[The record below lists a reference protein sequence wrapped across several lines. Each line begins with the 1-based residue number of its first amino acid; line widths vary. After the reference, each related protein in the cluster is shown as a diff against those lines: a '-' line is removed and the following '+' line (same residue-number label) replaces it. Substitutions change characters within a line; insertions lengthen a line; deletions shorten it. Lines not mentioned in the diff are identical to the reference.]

1 MKKIFALLLVALMLL
16 PCIVSCSGGGGG
28 TVINNDDEDYT
39 LPVGSI
45 NSRDEFEKEDAE
57 RTKEWDG
64 KTLNILA
71 TTWDTAEPGA
81 PWSTAELTITAE
93 NYKKYMSYTKEQLD
107 AEAALDTGFGREINT
122 AMIKRQKLIKDVY
135 GVDVLWTNSK
145 GTMVSNIITENLANP
160 AGERYHIAMVRALEA
175 QTLVGNKVLFNLA
188 NSPSIDLSKSYFNQ
202 VALESYSVAGNTY
215 FVAGDFSFLDEQT
228 SYLIFLNLGLVKSST
243 IPNLYQKVRD
253 GKWTIDEMLSIARNP
268 AFFGD
273 IDKTTGYQ
281 DTDKYGFGT
290 TNLSRFFQSSGIQ
303 QVSVDETTGLY
314 QISLND
320 GKVGTLVDKLIDIS
334 KASYARTKWDGGY
347 GALGEA
353 FGDDR
358 LLFYNEVVQ
367 KFDIFG
373 PQSEKYAD
381 LQIGTLPSPK
391 LNEDQESYYTPCSY
405 QSTLMCIPKTTPSK
419 RMSTYFFDV
428 ISWTGQEYLMG
439 YSYDENGEKVYTY
452 TEDEDGN
459 VKDPGYGYYSYL
471 RAKVKDYKEPGD
483 TMEMITD
490 YIFAGLC
497 YDVGYMHSWD
507 GLLSSVQGDSYSG
520 DENKFQTAYE
530 GAYET
535 ALAIVEEWNTNWR
548 G

>member
-28 TVINNDDEDYT
+28 PVVNNDDEDYT

-45 NSRDEFEKEDAE
+45 NSRDEFEKADAE

-71 TTWDTAEPGA
+71 TTWNSDVPGA
-81 PWSTAELTITAE
+81 PWSTAELTISTE
-93 NYKKYMSYTKEQLD
+93 NYKKYMSYTDEQLA
-107 AEAALDTGFGREINT
+107 AEAALDTGFGRQINT
-122 AMIKRQKLIKDVY
+122 AMIERQRIIKEVY
-135 GVDVLWTNSK
+135 GVDLLWTNAK
-145 GTMVSNIITENLANP
+145 GNMVSNTVTENMANP
-160 AGERYHIAMVRALEA
+160 AGEKYHIAMVRALEA
-175 QTLVGNKVLFNLA
+175 QTLVSNKCLFNLA

-202 VALESYSVAGNTY
+202 VARESYSVAGNTY

-228 SYLIFLNLGLVKSST
+228 SYLIFLNLNIAKKNTL
-243 IPNLYQKVRD
+243 PNLYQKVRD
-253 GKWTIDEMLSIARNP
+253 GSWTIDQMLSIARNP

-273 IDKTTGYQ
+273 VDQTTGYQ

-290 TNLSRFFQSSGIQ
+290 TNLARFFQSSGIQ
-303 QVSVDETTGLY
+303 QVTVDETTGLY

-320 GKVGTLVDKLIDIS
+320 GKVGTLVDKLIDIN
-334 KASYARTKWDGGY
+334 KATYARTHWDGGY

-353 FGDDR
+353 FGDER

-367 KFDIFG
+367 KFDIYG
-373 PQSEKYAD
+373 PDSENYKH
-381 LQIGTLPSPK
+381 LQIGTLPCPK

-419 RMSTYFFDV
+419 RMSTYFLDV
-428 ISWTGQEYLMG
+428 LSWTGQEYLMG
-439 YSYDENGEKVYTY
+439 YSY
-452 TEDEDGN
+452 EDGERVTN
-459 VKDPGYGYYSYL
+459 GKGYYAYL
-471 RAKVKDYKEPGD
+471 GSKVKDYRETGD

-530 GAYET
+530 SAYEN
-535 ALAIVEEWNTNWR
+535 ALSIVEEWNTNWR